1 MIVVVNL
8 DPHDAR
14 TADVELPL
22 AELGLAA
29 GQLFSLEEAFGRHLT
44 ICRGAHQQFRL
55 DPETNPA
62 LIFRLLRSETE

>member
-1 MIVVVNL
+1 MIIVVNL
-8 DPHDAR
+8 DPQAIH

-22 AELGLAA
+22 AELGLTADQA
-29 GQLFSLEEAFGRHLT
+29 FSLEEAFGRNVAT
-44 ICRGAHQQFRL
+44 CRGALQRFRL